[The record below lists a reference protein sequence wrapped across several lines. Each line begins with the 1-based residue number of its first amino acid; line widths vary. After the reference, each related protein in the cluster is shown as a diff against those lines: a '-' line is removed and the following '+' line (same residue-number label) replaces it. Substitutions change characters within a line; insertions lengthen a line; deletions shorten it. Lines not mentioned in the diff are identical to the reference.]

1 MEKPLQ
7 AHPVRLSPVY
17 RESRDDKVCTLP
29 GVPPQFLHTPS
40 NTCLEGCV
48 FPQFPGAFSLL
59 SLAHVTK
66 CKGSSDESGGG
77 PQGVFRVEVW
87 NVLFLPCYPIPTWT
101 PSGNTQRRKFMFLIL
116 WFNRAAQLIKVV
128 LSCSFSKSLFCF
140 GGVLEHAL
148 MLGGSKN
155 ALLFHIIYIIKITLS
170 QPGTSG
176 SISSGFDEGT
186 PSEKRNVLWL
196 VSCPSALWLANSL
209 NCVSVLP
216 HPLPKQQVHQYCH
229 SLA

>member
-1 MEKPLQ
+1 MSLVEARRVFSELKCGTFCFCRAIRFPRGHL
-7 AHPVRLSPVY
+7 
-17 RESRDDKVCTLP
+17 
-29 GVPPQFLHTPS
+29 
-40 NTCLEGCV
+40 LETHKEG
-48 FPQFPGAFSLL
+48 SL
-59 SLAHVTK
+59 
-66 CKGSSDESGGG
+66 CSS
-77 PQGVFRVEVW
+77 F
-87 NVLFLPCYPIPTWT
+87 F
-101 PSGNTQRRKFMFLIL
+101 

-148 MLGGSKN
+148 MLGVSKN

-186 PSEKRNVLWL
+186 PYEKRNVLWL